1 MMNAIITL
9 NCLYSFNKPQ
19 KLSTKDVQC
28 HNPKSE
34 APEIFMRKSEKI
46 SPLLSTP
53 RSLCKNKGSS
63 CKVWGRE
70 RLQSCHTQAGKKK
83 FLLWK
88 NMMRTL
94 ENRNRSSV
102 SARPQLQR
110 EPHLLTERR
119 ESALKQFDSREV
131 ITFPPHFSPIFSL
144 FPSLSR
150 TQTKL
155 WAWLY
160 SALLWIPIS
169 RTKHEILLL

>member
-1 MMNAIITL
+1 MCNATTPKVRRQRFSWENL
-9 NCLYSFNKPQ
+9 KRFRLCSQLPEAFVK
-19 KLSTKDVQC
+19 TKEV
-28 HNPKSE
+28 HAKFE
-34 APEIFMRKSEKI
+34 AEKDFRVVI
-46 SPLLSTP
+46 H
-53 RSLCKNKGSS
+53 K
-63 CKVWGRE
+63 
-70 RLQSCHTQAGKKK
+70 QGKKK